1 MTVIIK
7 YDQEGK
13 PQYRSTKGIGTTEPE
28 RERARQLDAILKKSL
43 SSLRQRL
50 IKDRLLKKDN
60 QGSVEI
66 YWELGDHLR
75 KIFFESELID
85 ASEKHLYWLNARLH
99 VPEELLTKDRG
110 PNRLHLE
117 YCFRLAG
124 FPKNTAARMK
134 WGEWV
139 YLFDRSGI
147 NREQRF
153 DKWFKEKMQAEPG
166 KFSRDDV
173 RILAQTIN
181 GLLGNKET
189 GDLSDDQLIR
199 CYDTAWFIKEIFKKK
214 TKELPNDVLKSAL
227 KAGIQKNYARFGN
240 VIDGTQEPVAF
251 ASLVAEE
258 INFEK

>member
-7 YDQEGK
+7 YDQEGR
-13 PQYRSTKGIGTTEPE
+13 PQYRSAKGIGSTDAE
-28 RERARQLDAILKKSL
+28 RTRARQLDALLKKDL
-43 SSLRQRL
+43 TNLKQRL
-50 IKDRLLKKDN
+50 IKAGLLKKDTKGN
-60 QGSVEI
+60 VDL
-66 YWELGDHLR
+66 YWELGYVLR
-75 KIFFESELID
+75 KVFESQLID

-117 YCFRLAG
+117 YCLRLAA
-124 FPKNTAARMK
+124 FPKDKAMIMK

-153 DKWFKEKMQAEPG
+153 DKWLEEKMEGEPD
-166 KFSRDDV
+166 KFSRDDI

-189 GDLSDDQLIR
+189 TDLSDEQLGR
-199 CYDTAWFIKEIFKKK
+199 CYEAAWVIKENFKKK
-214 TKELPNDVLKSAL
+214 VKELPNDELKEAL
-227 KAGIQKNYARFGN
+227 REGIKKNYTKLGDVIAGIQ
-240 VIDGTQEPVAF
+240 EPAAF
-251 ASLVAEE
+251 ASLVAKQ
-258 INFEK
+258 ITLK

>member
-1 MTVIIK
+1 MTVIVK

-13 PQYRSTKGIGTTEPE
+13 PQYRSARGVGSTEAE
-28 RERARQLDAILKKSL
+28 RARARQLDALLKKELTSL
-43 SSLRQRL
+43 KQRL
-50 IKDRLLKKDN
+50 IQARLLKKN
-60 QGSVEI
+60 AKGNVEL
-66 YWELGDHLR
+66 YWELGNVLW
-75 KIFFESELID
+75 KVFFDSQLID

-124 FPKNTAARMK
+124 FPRGKAMRMK

-153 DKWFKEKMQAEPG
+153 DKWLEEKMQDEPD
-166 KFSRDDV
+166 KFSRDDI

-189 GDLSDDQLIR
+189 KDLLDEQLRR
-199 CYDTAWFIKEIFKKK
+199 CYEAAWFIKENFRKKA
-214 TKELPNDVLKSAL
+214 KELPNDELKEAL
-227 KAGIQKNYARFGN
+227 KVGIEKNYTKLGE
-240 VIDGTQEPVAF
+240 VINGTQEAVAF
-251 ASLVAEE
+251 ALCV
-258 INFEK
+258 FR